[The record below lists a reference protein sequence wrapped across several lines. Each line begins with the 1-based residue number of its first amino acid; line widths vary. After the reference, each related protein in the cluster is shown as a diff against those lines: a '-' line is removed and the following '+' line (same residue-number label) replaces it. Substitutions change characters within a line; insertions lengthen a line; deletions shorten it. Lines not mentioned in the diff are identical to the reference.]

1 MDKKRIFSGIQPSG
15 ALTIGNYLGALKNW
29 RGMIDAYDC
38 IFSVVDLHAITV
50 RQDPKELRERCMA
63 LIAQYIAC
71 GIDPEKCTIF
81 IQSHVP
87 QHAELSWLLNCYTYM
102 GELERMTQF
111 KDKSS
116 RHADNINAGLFTY
129 PVLMAADILLYQA
142 DLVPVG
148 HDQKQH
154 LELCRDLAERF
165 NRIYGEDSFK
175 IPEPF
180 IGKEGARVMDLQN
193 PEKKMSKSEPQGSV
207 ALLEEP
213 NSIIKK
219 IKRAQTDSLML
230 VKHGEGRHG
239 INNLLSIY
247 CATTSKTLE
256 QAEAEFDGKGY
267 GDFKKAVA
275 EAVVAELEPIQTK
288 YKELMQN
295 PDYLTEVY
303 RKGALRAQEIAT
315 KTIKDIHA
323 RIGYVER

>member
-1 MDKKRIFSGIQPSG
+1 MEKKRIFSGIQPSG

-29 RGMIDAYDC
+29 AQLIDEYDC

-50 RQDPKELRERCMA
+50 RQDPKELHERCLG

-87 QHAELSWLLNCYTYM
+87 AHAELSWILNCYTYM

-154 LELCRDLAERF
+154 LELCRDVAERF
-165 NRIYGEDSFK
+165 NRIYDDTFK
-175 IPEPF
+175 IPEGY
-180 IGKEGARVMDLQN
+180 IAKMGARVMDLQN
-193 PEKKMSKSEPQGSV
+193 PEKKMSKSEPSGSI
-207 ALLEEP
+207 ALLEDIA
-213 NSIIKK
+213 SVTKK
-219 IKRAQTDSLML
+219 IKRAQTDSLGY
-230 VKHGEGRHG
+230 VKFEEGRHG
-239 INNLLSIY
+239 INNLISIY
-247 CATTSKTLE
+247 GAVTRKTADE
-256 QAEAEFDGKGY
+256 IENEFQGKGY
-267 GDFKKAVA
+267 GDFKKAIA
-275 EAVVAELEPIQTK
+275 EALVAELEPIQAK
-288 YKELMQN
+288 YQELMN
-295 PDYLTEVY
+295 NKDYLKSVY
-303 RKGALRAQEIAT
+303 TSGAIRAREIADE
-315 KTIKDIHA
+315 TIRKVHQK
-323 RIGYVER
+323 IGYIER

>member
-1 MDKKRIFSGIQPSG
+1 MNKKRIFSGIQPSG

-29 RGMIDAYDC
+29 AKLIDEYDC

-50 RQDPKELRERCMA
+50 RQDPKELRERCLS

-87 QHAELSWLLNCYTYM
+87 AHAELAWILNCYTYM

-154 LELCRDLAERF
+154 LELCRDVSERF
-165 NRIYGEDSFK
+165 NKIYGDVFK
-175 IPEPF
+175 IPDGYIP
-180 IGKEGARVMDLQN
+180 KMGARIMDLQN
-193 PEKKMSKSEPQGSV
+193 PERKMSKSEPQGSI
-207 ALLEEP
+207 ALLEDP
-213 NSIIKK
+213 ASAMKK
-219 IKRAQTDSLML
+219 IKRAQTDSLGY
-230 VKHGEGRHG
+230 VKFEEGRAAM
-239 INNLLSIY
+239 NNLISIY
-247 CATTSKTLE
+247 GAVTGRTADEIET
-256 QAEAEFDGKGY
+256 EFAGKGY
-267 GDFKKAVA
+267 GDFKKALA
-275 EAVVAELEPIQTK
+275 EAVEGELTPIQTK
-288 YKELMQN
+288 YKELMN
-295 PDYLTEVY
+295 APDYLKQVY
-303 RKGALRAQEIAT
+303 KAGAERACQIAEQT
-315 KTIKDIHA
+315 LKNVYEKV
-323 RIGYVER
+323 GYIER

>member
-15 ALTIGNYLGALKNW
+15 ALTIGNYLGAIKNW
-29 RGMIDAYDC
+29 SKLIDEYEC

-50 RQDPKELRERCMA
+50 RQDPKELHERCLA
-63 LIAQYIAC
+63 LIAQYIAS

-87 QHAELSWLLNCYTYM
+87 SHAELGWILNCYTYM

-129 PVLMAADILLYQA
+129 PVLMAADILLYQT

-154 LELCRDLAERF
+154 LELARDIADRF
-165 NRIYGEDSFK
+165 NKIYGDAFK
-175 IPEPF
+175 VPEGY
-180 IGKEGARVMDLQN
+180 IAKMGARIMDLQN
-193 PEKKMSKSEPQGSV
+193 PERKMSKSEPQGSI

-213 NSIIKK
+213 ASIIKK
-219 IKRAQTDSLML
+219 IKRAQTDSLG
-230 VKHGEGRHG
+230 VVACGEGRYG
-239 INNLLSIY
+239 MNNLISMY
-247 CATTSKTLE
+247 GAVTGKTQE
-256 QAEAEFDGKGY
+256 QIEAEFEGKGY
-267 GDFKKAVA
+267 GDFKKAIA
-275 EAVVAELEPIQTK
+275 EAVVAELEPIQNK
-288 YKELMQN
+288 YRELMEN
-295 PDYLTEVY
+295 KDYLKEVY
-303 RKGALRAQEIAT
+303 QKGAIRAREIADAT
-315 KTIKDIHA
+315 MQDVFR

>member
-29 RGMIDAYDC
+29 AQLIDEYDC

-50 RQDPKELRERCMA
+50 RQDPKELHERCLA

-87 QHAELSWLLNCYTYM
+87 AHAELSWILNCYTYM

-154 LELCRDLAERF
+154 LELCRDVAERF
-165 NRIYGEDSFK
+165 NRIYDDTFK
-175 IPEPF
+175 IPDGY
-180 IGKEGARVMDLQN
+180 IAKMGARVMDLQN
-193 PEKKMSKSEPQGSV
+193 PEKKMSKSEPQGSI

-213 NSIIKK
+213 ASIIKK
-219 IKRAQTDSLML
+219 IKRAQTDSLGC
-230 VKHGEGRHG
+230 VKFEEGRFG
-239 INNLLSIY
+239 INNLISIY
-247 CATTSKTLE
+247 GAVTRKS
-256 QAEAEFDGKGY
+256 AEEIETEFEGKGY
-267 GDFKKAVA
+267 GDFKKAIA
-275 EAVVAELEPIQTK
+275 EAVVAELEPIQNK
-288 YKELMQN
+288 YKELMDN
-295 PDYLTEVY
+295 KDYLKSVY
-303 RKGALRAQEIAT
+303 TKGAIRAREIAEE
-315 KTIKDIHA
+315 TIRKVHQK
-323 RIGYVER
+323 IGYIER

>member
-1 MDKKRIFSGIQPSG
+1 MEKKRIFSGIQPSG

-29 RGMIDAYDC
+29 AQLIDEYDC

-50 RQDPKELRERCMA
+50 RQDPKELNERCLG

-87 QHAELSWLLNCYTYM
+87 AHAELSWILNCYTYM

-154 LELCRDLAERF
+154 LELCRDVAERF
-165 NRIYGEDSFK
+165 NRIYDDTFK
-175 IPEPF
+175 IPEGY
-180 IGKEGARVMDLQN
+180 IAKMGARVMDLQN
-193 PEKKMSKSEPQGSV
+193 PEKKMSKSEPAGSI
-207 ALLEEP
+207 ALLEDIA
-213 NSIIKK
+213 SVTKK
-219 IKRAQTDSLML
+219 IKRAQTDSLGY
-230 VKHGEGRHG
+230 VKFEEGRHG
-239 INNLLSIY
+239 INNLISIY
-247 CATTSKTLE
+247 GAVTRKTADE
-256 QAEAEFDGKGY
+256 IENEFQGKGY
-267 GDFKKAVA
+267 GDFKKAIA
-275 EAVVAELEPIQTK
+275 EALVAELEPIQAK
-288 YKELMQN
+288 YQELMN
-295 PDYLTEVY
+295 NKDYLKSVY
-303 RKGALRAQEIAT
+303 TSGADRAREIADE
-315 KTIKDIHA
+315 TIRKVHQK
-323 RIGYVER
+323 IGYIER

>member
-15 ALTIGNYLGALKNW
+15 ALTIGNYLGAIKNW
-29 RGMIDAYDC
+29 VKLIDEYEC

-50 RQDPKELRERCMA
+50 RQDPKELHERCLG
-63 LIAQYIAC
+63 LIAQYIAS

-87 QHAELSWLLNCYTYM
+87 QHAELGWILDCYTYM

-129 PVLMAADILLYQA
+129 PVLMAADILLYQT

-154 LELCRDLAERF
+154 LELARDIADRF
-165 NRIYGEDSFK
+165 NKIYGDAFK
-175 IPEPF
+175 VPEGY
-180 IGKEGARVMDLQN
+180 IAKMGARIMDLQN
-193 PEKKMSKSEPQGSV
+193 PEKKMSKSEPQGSI

-213 NSIIKK
+213 QSIIKK
-219 IKRAQTDSLML
+219 IKRAQTDSLGIIAC
-230 VKHGEGRHG
+230 GEGRYG
-239 INNLLSIY
+239 MNNLISMY
-247 CATTSKTLE
+247 GAVTGKTQE
-256 QAEAEFDGKGY
+256 EIEKEFDGKGY
-267 GDFKKAVA
+267 GDFKKAIA
-275 EAVVAELEPIQTK
+275 EAVVAELEPIQNK
-288 YKELMQN
+288 YRELMEN
-295 PDYLTEVY
+295 KDYLTEVY
-303 RKGALRAQEIAT
+303 RKGAVRAREIAENT
-315 KTIKDIHA
+315 MRDVFR